1 MSAWQKVRI
10 GDICKITSSK
20 RIYASDYKDK
30 GVPFYR
36 SKEIIEKQKGCT
48 EVSTKLFIS
57 EKKYGKI
64 KNKFGVPEAGD
75 LLLTSVGT
83 LGIPYIVKQ
92 GERFYFKDGN
102 LTWFREFEGISSEFL
117 YYWLLSSLGRAEL
130 KRCTIGASQPA
141 FTIAFLVNMDII
153 LPSLKSQSRISGIL
167 SAYDDLI
174 ENNLRRIK
182 ILEEM
187 AQALYRE
194 WFVHF
199 RFPGHEKVRL
209 VDSPLGKIPEGWEA
223 STLGD
228 NIVALESGRRPKG
241 GVTGIAEGI
250 PSIGAENVIGIGKH
264 DFSKE
269 RYVPHEFFDS
279 LNKGVV
285 KDGEVALYKD
295 GANIGRSTYF
305 RDGYP
310 YQKCCVNEHVF
321 LIRATGDHLTQ
332 NMLYLWLREP
342 ETVAQIRSKNTN
354 AAQPGINQKAVRSLR
369 IVVPPKYVVNEFDS
383 LVESILGEIV
393 YLANK
398 NRVLQC
404 TRDLLLPKLISG
416 ELDVSELDIALPEDI

>member
-1 MSAWQKVRI
+1 MVQIYDDWQIKTI
-10 GDICKITSSK
+10 GDLGDIITGGTPSSRNPECFGDKYPFITPSDIDGSSRYITTKRFLSEEGKENQIK
-20 RIYASDYKDK
+20 RILPRGSICFVCIGAT
-30 GVPFYR
+30 
-36 SKEIIEKQKGCT
+36 I
-48 EVSTKLFIS
+48 
-57 EKKYGKI
+57 GKI
-64 KNKFGVPEAGD
+64 CMTKETSFTNQQINSIIVNEHEYNNVFVYYLLCTMSETIKSIASGAATPIVNKSLFS
-75 LLLTSVGT
+75 SVNIT
-83 LGIPYIVKQ
+83 V
-92 GERFYFKDGN
+92 
-102 LTWFREFEGISSEFL
+102 
-117 YYWLLSSLGRAEL
+117 
-130 KRCTIGASQPA
+130 
-141 FTIAFLVNMDII
+141 
-153 LPSLKSQSRISGIL
+153 PSLSIQNRIAAIL

-199 RFPGHEKVRL
+199 RFSDHEKVRL

-285 KDGEVALYKD
+285 KDGDVALYKD